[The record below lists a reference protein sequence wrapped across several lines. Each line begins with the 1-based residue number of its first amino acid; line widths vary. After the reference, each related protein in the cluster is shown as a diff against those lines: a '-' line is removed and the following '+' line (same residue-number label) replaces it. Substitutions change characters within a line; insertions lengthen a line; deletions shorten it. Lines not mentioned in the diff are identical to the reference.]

1 MKKVVS
7 IAVAALVL
15 SVGGAFAE
23 PPDTAA
29 AGDYPSAGNRGL
41 EQLSDAEMVAVMGE
55 GWWSGVCTVG
65 IMTGG
70 YVVAAV
76 GVISQHPAGPAFGL
90 AIVAVAPAVCA

>member
-41 EQLSDAEMVAVMGE
+41 EQLSDAEMVAVTGAA
-55 GWWSGVCTVG
+55 WWSGACTGAIHTAGTITLLMGSLTANRLHQEVG
-65 IMTGG
+65 LFALRLEC
-70 YVVAAV
+70 V
-76 GVISQHPAGPAFGL
+76 
-90 AIVAVAPAVCA
+90 